1 MIARLVTLLVVLCC
15 FSSYS
20 NAQTYIGDNPNALNL
35 GDDSWSAVD
44 LGFDISYFGQTFDKI
59 TIYNNGMAK
68 FGNNGQYVQN
78 CCNGYKPTQDQH
90 DYGIFPFWTDLI
102 TINNNTTTGLQGVY
116 YLSDNVDTFQMAWI
130 DISEFYNDQTSN
142 TFGVEIKSTSDGA
155 LIDFFYEGIDIRNH
169 DVWSGLTGDIS
180 EGEVIEN
187 FFHQY
192 STDGVL
198 SGGSELDFSWSQSGY
213 LNCSNP
219 LNDPSCEGYEQAY
232 FEQQCSANAL
242 YDPQCPGYEQA
253 YFEQQCSADS
263 LYDPSCPGYEQA
275 YLNQQC
281 SQDSL
286 YDPSCPGYEQAYEDQ
301 QCSLDPLWSPK
312 CSGYQMAYEEQQCSL
327 NPQYKPTCIGY
338 RFEDTTMS
346 SSIDT
351 TEYDAFGNIKS
362 EETQIYLEE
371 TDEYFFSEEVYEEA
385 VEELVILEEIVED
398 FDVLEEETEIIEEKE
413 EEVEEDVVVVAET
426 PSEEVSDEGGT
437 TQTRSSGS
445 KVGLS
450 VGLGTANSLVSSLIS
465 RSIESG
471 LSNTAQGVGSGGF
484 YGSDTQNMA
493 NLAAT
498 GGDFGEM
505 TNTNT
510 AEQEIN
516 DSFAGISGVGA
527 PIPLTTTENSGN
539 SGVEIEKPKSLAE
552 KMAEK
557 VRKNN
562 LDNQKGIFNKQIT
575 MLENIASATDL
586 NKYYDER
593 LKDASDWYG
602 SDQVYSGNRIS
613 DSNKSFYRM
622 NSENYGL
629 MKQLIRSQ
637 Y

>member
-1 MIARLVTLLVVLCC
+1 
-15 FSSYS
+15 
-20 NAQTYIGDNPNALNL
+20 
-35 GDDSWSAVD
+35 
-44 LGFDISYFGQTFDKI
+44 
-59 TIYNNGMAK
+59 
-68 FGNNGQYVQN
+68 
-78 CCNGYKPTQDQH
+78 
-90 DYGIFPFWTDLI
+90 
-102 TINNNTTTGLQGVY
+102 
-116 YLSDNVDTFQMAWI
+116 
-130 DISEFYNDQTSN
+130 
-142 TFGVEIKSTSDGA
+142 
-155 LIDFFYEGIDIRNH
+155 
-169 DVWSGLTGDIS
+169 
-180 EGEVIEN
+180 
-187 FFHQY
+187 
-192 STDGVL
+192 
-198 SGGSELDFSWSQSGY
+198 
-213 LNCSNP
+213 
-219 LNDPSCEGYEQAY
+219 
-232 FEQQCSANAL
+232 
-242 YDPQCPGYEQA
+242 
-253 YFEQQCSADS
+253 
-263 LYDPSCPGYEQA
+263 
-275 YLNQQC
+275 
-281 SQDSL
+281 
-286 YDPSCPGYEQAYEDQ
+286 
-301 QCSLDPLWSPK
+301 
-312 CSGYQMAYEEQQCSL
+312 MAYEEQQCSL